1 MMPEHDVELY
11 KKLRRGEK
19 EALEQMY
26 DKYSKLLFS
35 FTFKMTEEKQLA
47 EEIVQE
53 VFIKVWTQK
62 SSYDETKGKFSSWLL
77 TMTRNTVIDHIRKK
91 RETASEI
98 ATKEMTEDPDPS
110 VEDQVEWKEKRAVV
124 RRAISQLKREQQKV
138 ITLFYYQGLSQ
149 QKIADS
155 CDLPLGTVKGRI
167 RLALKHLKETIQD
180 IEQNGGIIHE

>member
-1 MMPEHDVELY
+1 MSEHDVQLY

-35 FTFKMTEEKQLA
+35 FSFKMTEEKQLA

-77 TMTRNTVIDHIRKK
+77 TMTRNTVIDHHRKK
-91 RETASEI
+91 ARNRFRNRNERN
-98 ATKEMTEDPDPS
+98 D
-110 VEDQVEWKEKRAVV
+110 
-124 RRAISQLKREQQKV
+124 RR
-138 ITLFYYQGLSQ
+138 
-149 QKIADS
+149 
-155 CDLPLGTVKGRI
+155 P
-167 RLALKHLKETIQD
+167 
-180 IEQNGGIIHE
+180 